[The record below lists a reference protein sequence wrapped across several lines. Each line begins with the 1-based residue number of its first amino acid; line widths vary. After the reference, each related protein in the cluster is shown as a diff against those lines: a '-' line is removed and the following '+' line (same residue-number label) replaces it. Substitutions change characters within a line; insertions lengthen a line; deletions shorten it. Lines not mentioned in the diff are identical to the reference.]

1 MANDSETG
9 PIDPRDLHLGKFAKP
24 DTDPTEE
31 GQTMVI
37 RRSAVATAA
46 KAATDE
52 EVFEQEFGLPFAEM
66 LGIVCHC
73 YARGVFRSDDVAN
86 LIRNEKALRDAFG
99 KKLPDGPAVRR
110 FRRRFADH
118 LEETLETAYRTQSK
132 DGEAETVFLQKQAA
146 ETVHQAAWT
155 DNNRR

>member
-1 MANDSETG
+1 MANGNETG

-73 YARGVFRSDDVAN
+73 YARGVFR
-86 LIRNEKALRDAFG
+86 
-99 KKLPDGPAVRR
+99 
-110 FRRRFADH
+110 RFADH

-132 DGEAETVFLQKQAA
+132 DGGAETVFLQKQAA
-146 ETVHQAAWT
+146 ETVHHAAWT